1 VWPDEPSVPVR
12 VEAASFRGR
21 AVFFE
26 VVFPWD
32 KPARQEGIQTG
43 TQSSVFNFFAFAVS
57 LALLIGGPLL
67 AWRNLR
73 LGRGDRRGALRLA
86 LFTLPLHVV
95 AWWALLRHHVPQL
108 YAEFFVNFTAHLA
121 YALYYSVL
129 IWVLYVAIE
138 PFVRARWPHRI
149 ISWTR
154 LLAGDLADPL
164 VGRDLLIG
172 SLLGAVYN
180 VVNYAWTLAPGW
192 LGLPPDAP
200 FFILAPQAL
209 SGARGY
215 LFAYLAAFWW
225 SAVAY
230 PLFLLFGLLLL
241 LILLRREWLSTL
253 AGWALLTYA
262 VSLAG
267 GGNVAV
273 NLFFGGLVA
282 ALWVFCVMRFGLLA
296 LSALS
301 LISLAVN
308 LPLAADFSVWY
319 APYAVLTLLPLAAPA
334 IYGCYTSLGGQP
346 LFSGSLLERAESGR

>member
-1 VWPDEPSVPVR
+1 M
-12 VEAASFRGR
+12 
-21 AVFFE
+21 
-26 VVFPWD
+26 
-32 KPARQEGIQTG
+32 
-43 TQSSVFNFFAFAVS
+43 
-57 LALLIGGPLL
+57 LIGGPLL
-67 AWRNLR
+67 ARRNLR

-86 LFTLPLHVV
+86 LFTLPLNMA
-95 AWWALLRHHVPQL
+95 AWWFLLRHHVLQL
-108 YAEFFVNFTAHLA
+108 DAEFFSSFITHLA
-121 YALYYSVL
+121 YSLYYSVL
-129 IWVLYVAIE
+129 IWVLYIAIE

-172 SLLGAVYN
+172 SLLGAVNN
-180 VVNYAWTLAPGW
+180 VVTYVWTLAPGW

-200 FFILAPQAL
+200 FFNLWPQAL
-209 SGARGY
+209 FGVRGY
-215 LFAYLAAFWW
+215 LFAYLGGFWW
-225 SAVAY
+225 AAVAY
-230 PLFLLFGLLLL
+230 PLFVLFGLLLL

-273 NLFFGGLVA
+273 NLFFGGLVV

-319 APYAVLTLLPLAAPA
+319 APYAVLTLLLLAAPA

-346 LFSGSLLERAESGR
+346 LFSGSLLDRTESGR